1 MRSDINKQQHRI
13 EFANALRGIAA
24 LVVVFGHYVLVF
36 NAIRGGYRSFPPLPE
51 PPFPLAAQVF
61 TTWPLSLL
69 NVGPFGVA
77 IFFLISGLVI
87 PISVDKLGKV
97 NEGRIAFVIG
107 RLFRIWP
114 TYWAGLTVSVLA
126 IAAGAALI
134 GVTPVFRPNSEILA
148 NASLFR
154 DWLGHHQIDGVV
166 WTLEIEA
173 KFYLFILVFWV
184 AIRDCRLLPLFIIA
198 GAAILAAPLGVTYDM
213 TLGAVGIPN
222 FLYPLPYLS
231 FMGIGISFSYH
242 FRGRL
247 HIIGLFLVAAALFA
261 TFAYSLSF
269 QPYGQ
274 SSIIAFGY
282 ALVLFGGMYF
292 FAPAWT
298 GGRTVSFF
306 ANISFPLYASHAAFG
321 YVSLA
326 VMIGMLG
333 WNPLIALAVQF
344 VAAILLAWIVH
355 RRIEVPTHQFGKTIG
370 KDWLDRRLRRAFSQ

>member
-1 MRSDINKQQHRI
+1 MR
-13 EFANALRGIAA
+13 FARSPRVHIARA
-24 LVVVFGHYVLVF
+24 PHPCSIPLAIGHLGWV
-36 NAIRGGYRSFPPLPE
+36 APPLAGSSE

-61 TTWPLSLL
+61 TSWPISLL

-77 IFFLISGLVI
+77 ILFLVSGLVI
-87 PISVDKLGKV
+87 PISVDKLGNV
-97 NEGRIAFVIG
+97 SDGRIAFVIG
-107 RLFRIWP
+107 RLLRIWP

-126 IAAGAALI
+126 IAAGAALN
-134 GVTPVFRPNSEILA
+134 GSTPLFSPRPILA

-154 DWLGHHQIDGVV
+154 DWLGHYQIDGVV

-184 AIRDCRLLPLFIIA
+184 AIRDCRIFPLFILA
-198 GAAILAAPLGVTYDM
+198 GAAILAAPFGATYDM
-213 TLGAVGIPN
+213 TLSTVGAAN

-231 FMGIGISFSYH
+231 FMAIGILFSYH

-247 HIIGLFLVAAALFA
+247 QTLGLLLSAAAFFA

-274 SSIIAFGY
+274 SSIIAFGC
-282 ALVLFGGMYF
+282 ALAIFGAMYF

-298 GGRTVSFF
+298 GGRTASFF
-306 ANISFPLYASHAAFG
+306 ADISFPLYASHAAFG

-326 VMIGMLG
+326 VMIGTLG

-344 VAAILLAWIVH
+344 AAAILLAWIVH
-355 RRIEVPTHQFGKTIG
+355 QKIEIPTHEFGKTLG
-370 KDWLDRRLRRAFSQ
+370 KGWLDRRLGRAFSQ